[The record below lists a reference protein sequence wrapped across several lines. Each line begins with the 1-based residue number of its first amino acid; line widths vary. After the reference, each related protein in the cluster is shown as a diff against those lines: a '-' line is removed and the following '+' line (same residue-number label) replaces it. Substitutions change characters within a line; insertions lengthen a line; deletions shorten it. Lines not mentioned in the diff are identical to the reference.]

1 MTYEPPM
8 EIGMITRGFA
18 VLALAVAFATA
29 AAASNDDAEKQCY
42 ALAMNNFIAQKQPL
56 LSVIPVSVES
66 RIAIRRLEEQ
76 FCGQITQCATAS
88 MAKDA
93 ISLAASAI
101 FDRCLQDKAKEVYDL
116 VPRR

>member
-1 MTYEPPM
+1 
-8 EIGMITRGFA
+8 MITRGFA
-18 VLALAVAFATA
+18 VLALVVAFATA
-29 AAASNDDAEKQCY
+29 AGASNDDAEKQCY
-42 ALAMNNFIAQKQPL
+42 ASAINSFIAQKQRL
-56 LSVIPVSVES
+56 LSVIPVPVGS

-76 FCGQITQCATAS
+76 FCSQTTQCATAS

-101 FDRCLQDKAKEVYDL
+101 FDRCLQNEAKEVYDL